1 MPNPAIS
8 EPGRTPR
15 PGGLAGLKPWL
26 FLACSRIFVG
36 VYGRVPVF
44 GALRTAAAVVR
55 QQGRYLMVERS
66 DRRGLGFPGGI
77 AMPWESEQRAMER
90 ETEEETGMRVTAA
103 EFWFRYRVRRPIP
116 CWIAVFRAS
125 VEGQP
130 RDSWEGRAV
139 WASRADVRDRVF
151 ESHTTIAQRLDAE
164 P

>member
-1 MPNPAIS
+1 MPKPAIS
-8 EPGRTPR
+8 ESLR
-15 PGGLAGLKPWL
+15 PQGSGGPEGLKPRL
-26 FLACSRIFVG
+26 FLACSRLFVG
-36 VYGRVPVF
+36 LYGRLPVF
-44 GALRTAAAVVR
+44 GALRTAAAVICR
-55 QQGRYLMVERS
+55 EGQYLMVDRS

-125 VEGQP
+125 AEGQP
-130 RDSWEGRAV
+130 RDSWEGRAI

-151 ESHTTIAQRLDAE
+151 ESHSTIAQRLDAE